1 VILNSNYFSNFTKS
15 PLIILDVANNHSGS
29 VEHGKK
35 IINEVSRVSN
45 KFSFKVAVKFQYRHL
60 DSFIHPKYKSREDL
74 PIIKRFESTKLND
87 QQFLE
92 LKKYSEDLGLITAC
106 TPFDE
111 ISVEKVLEHKYEV
124 VKIASASIEDWP
136 LLEALVKNNK
146 QQSPVIASTGGITLN
161 KLDRVSQFLSKRMQS
176 FALMH
181 CVGKYPTLENDLQL
195 KRIAKMAQRYSGIP
209 IGYST
214 HEDPKN
220 LSASIIAL
228 GMGATIFERHV
239 GFDSETF
246 RLNKYSSGPNELENW
261 FSNLSRA
268 ITMMGDRDFLHE
280 LDHEEVESLRVFKRG
295 VFVKGPIQ
303 RGQKLDNK
311 NLYFAIPLG
320 DDQLSTQDLSKS
332 QKLISKRLFSNI
344 NEPISRDEVFV
355 DSTQDK
361 ILEIAGKVQALFRE
375 SFIALPPSGTL
386 EISHHHGLDN
396 FNQYGASLITIVNR
410 EYCKKIIAVFQ
421 NQENPEHFHKRKE
434 ETFIC
439 LKGIVEVVLDGVA
452 HILRPGESLLVKPG
466 VKHKFLGL
474 EDSVLE
480 EISTNHLVGDSF
492 YSDDSIMQNLSRKTH
507 IALWTNE

>member
-1 VILNSNYFSNFTKS
+1 MSNYFTNFSKS

-29 VEHGKK
+29 VKHGKK
-35 IINEVSRVSN
+35 IINEVSRISN
-45 KFSFKVAVKFQYRHL
+45 KFSFKVAIKFQYRHL
-60 DSFIHPKYKSREDL
+60 DSFIHPKYKSRIDL

-92 LKKYSEDLGLITAC
+92 LKKYAEDLGLITAC

-111 ISVEKVLEHKYEV
+111 ISVEKVLEHKYELI
-124 VKIASASIEDWP
+124 KIASASIEDWP

-146 QQSPVIASTGGITLN
+146 QQIPVIASTGGITLN
-161 KLDRVSQFLSKRMQS
+161 NLDRVSQFLSKRLQS

-181 CVGKYPTLENDLQL
+181 CVGKYPTLENDMQL
-195 KRIAKMAQRYSGIP
+195 KRIVKMAQRYSGIP

-261 FSNLSRA
+261 FNNLSSA
-268 ITMMGDRDFLHE
+268 LEMIGGGRDFLHE
-280 LDHEEVESLRVFKRG
+280 LDPEEVESLKVFRRG
-295 VFVKGPIQ
+295 VFVKSPIQ
-303 RGQKLDNK
+303 ESQKLDTTD
-311 NLYFAIPLG
+311 LYFAIPLG
-320 DDQLSTQDLSKS
+320 DNQLSTKDLSKS
-332 QKLISKRLFSNI
+332 QRIISKRLYSNI
-344 NEPISRDEVFV
+344 DEPINLDEVFV
-355 DSTQDK
+355 DSTQNKTLD
-361 ILEIAGKVQALFRE
+361 IAGKVQALFRE
-375 SFIALPPSGTL
+375 SYITLPPSGTL
-386 EISHHHGLDN
+386 EISHHYGIDN
-396 FNQYGASLITIVNR
+396 FYQHGASLITIVNR
-410 EYCKKIIAVFQ
+410 EYCKKIIALFKD
-421 NQENPEHFHKRKE
+421 QENPEHFHKVKE

-439 LKGIVEVVLDGVA
+439 LKGIVELVLDGVA
-452 HILRPGESLLVKPG
+452 HILRPGDSLLIKPG
-466 VKHKFLGL
+466 VKHRFLGL

-492 YSDDSIMQNLSRKTH
+492 YSDDSIMENLSRKTH
-507 IALWTNE
+507 IAIWINE